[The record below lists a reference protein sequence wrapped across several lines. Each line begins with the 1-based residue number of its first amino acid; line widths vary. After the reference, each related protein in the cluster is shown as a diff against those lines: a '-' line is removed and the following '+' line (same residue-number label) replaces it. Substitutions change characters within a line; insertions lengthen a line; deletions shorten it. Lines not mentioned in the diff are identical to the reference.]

1 MRRASNS
8 CTCGDLS
15 QLSADR
21 SRSFDQPAA
30 WVLAIPPQM
39 TRVLLFD
46 LAIDEQVHVFAVAT
60 SPDEFPA
67 RPDVRRGMS

>member
-15 QLSADR
+15 QLSGDR
-21 SRSFDQPAA
+21 SWFRPA
-30 WVLAIPPQM
+30 PPLGIDYSAQM

-60 SPDEFPA
+60 SPDVFLA
-67 RPDVRRGMS
+67 RST